1 MSPNT
6 STKPIINSLNN
17 LTTTP
22 SATTKHSSK
31 PQDNSLQDTVTQ
43 GTVVAA
49 YGKRFQVE
57 LLDKKRISCVT
68 RGKKTDLACGDVVTI
83 KFTDKHE
90 GVVESTLP
98 RKTLLYR
105 SNAFKSKMLAANV
118 TQIIIV
124 LATQP
129 SFYEALLNRCLIA
142 AEAADIKALIVL
154 NKCDLADN
162 DDAKQK
168 LKLYTDLGYRVL
180 SLSAKEDI
188 STLRPYLQN
197 EASILVGQSGM
208 GKSTIINALL
218 PNEDVRTREVSHVLD
233 SGKHTTTAA
242 HLYHLDEHSQ
252 LIDSPGL
259 QEFGLH
265 HLSTDELEHAF
276 IEFRP
281 FLGKCRFN
289 NCKHLQ
295 EPDCAITSA
304 VDAHIITSERL
315 AIYKMLRLEISLQ
328 IPL

>member
-1 MSPNT
+1 M
-6 STKPIINSLNN
+6 
-17 LTTTP
+17 
-22 SATTKHSSK
+22 
-31 PQDNSLQDTVTQ
+31 
-43 GTVVAA
+43 
-49 YGKRFQVE
+49 
-57 LLDKKRISCVT
+57 T
-68 RGKKTDLACGDVVTI
+68 RGKKTDLACGDVVSI

-90 GVVESTLP
+90 GVIESTLP

-142 AEAADIKALIVL
+142 AEAANIKALIVL

-162 DDAKQK
+162 DNAKQK
-168 LKLYTDLGYRVL
+168 LNLYKALGYQVL
-180 SLSAKEDI
+180 PISATQDI
-188 STLRPYLQN
+188 SVLMPYLHG

-208 GKSTIINALL
+208 GKSTIINSLL
-218 PNEDVRTREVSHVLD
+218 PNESVRTQEVSHVLD

-242 HLYHLDEHSQ
+242 HLYHLDDVSQ

-265 HLSTDELEHAF
+265 HLTTDELEHAF

-281 FLGKCRFN
+281 FLGRCRFN

-295 EPDCAITSA
+295 EPDCAIIGALADGKIS
-304 VDAHIITSERL
+304 SERL
-315 AIYKMLRLEISLQ
+315 AIYKLLRHEIQ
-328 IPL
+328 T

>member
-1 MSPNT
+1 MSPNI
-6 STKPIINSLNN
+6 STKHITNSLNN
-17 LTTTP
+17 LTT
-22 SATTKHSSK
+22 SK
-31 PQDNSLQDTVTQ
+31 AVTSNFIAPLQ
-43 GTVVAA
+43 GTIVAA

-57 LLDKKRISCVT
+57 LADNKRISCVT
-68 RGKKTDLACGDVVTI
+68 RGKKTDLACGDIVTI
-83 KFTDKHE
+83 KLTDKHE
-90 GVVESTLP
+90 GVVETTLP

-142 AEAADIKALIVL
+142 AEAANIKALIVL

-188 STLRPYLQN
+188 STLRPYLQD

-218 PNEDVRTREVSHVLD
+218 PDEDVRTREVSHVLD

-281 FLGKCRFN
+281 YLGKCRFN

-295 EPDCAITSA
+295 EPDCAILNA
-304 VDAHIITSERL
+304 MAEHKITSERIT
-315 AIYKMLRLEISLQ
+315 IYKMLRLEISH
-328 IPL
+328 

>member
-1 MSPNT
+1 MHINDTINT
-6 STKPIINSLNN
+6 
-17 LTTTP
+17 
-22 SATTKHSSK
+22 
-31 PQDNSLQDTVTQ
+31 QDKTRLQ
-43 GTVVAA
+43 GTIVAA

-57 LLDKKRISCVT
+57 LPDKKRISCVT
-68 RGKKTDLACGDVVTI
+68 RGKKTDLACGDVVSI
-83 KFTDKHE
+83 ELTDKHE
-90 GVVESTLP
+90 GVIETTLT

-105 SNAFKSKMLAANV
+105 SNAFKSKILAANV

-142 AEAADIKALIVL
+142 AEAANIKPLIVL
-154 NKCDLADN
+154 NKCDLADSN
-162 DDAKQK
+162 EAKQK
-168 LKLYTDLGYRVL
+168 LALYTSLGYQVL
-180 SLSAKEDI
+180 TLSAKEDI
-188 STLRPYLQN
+188 SALKPYLQG

-218 PNEDVRTREVSHVLD
+218 PNEDVRTREVSHTLD

-242 HLYHLDEHSQ
+242 HLYHIDEHSQ

-295 EPDCAITSA
+295 EPDCAIKDA
-304 VDAHIITSERL
+304 VSNGQVTSERL
-315 AIYKMLRLEISLQ
+315 AIYQMLRTEISH
-328 IPL
+328 

>member
-1 MSPNT
+1 M
-6 STKPIINSLNN
+6 L
-17 LTTTP
+17 
-22 SATTKHSSK
+22 
-31 PQDNSLQDTVTQ
+31 Q

-49 YGKRFQVE
+49 FGKRFQVE
-57 LLDKKRISCVT
+57 LSDKQRISCVT
-68 RGKKTDLACGDVVTI
+68 RGKKTDIACGDQVNI
-83 KFTDKHE
+83 KLTDKRE
-90 GVVESTLP
+90 GVVENILP

-142 AEAADIKALIVL
+142 AEAANIKALIVL

-162 DDAKQK
+162 DDAKRK
-168 LKLYTDLGYRVL
+168 LALYTSLGYQVL
-180 SLSAKEDI
+180 ALSAKEDI
-188 STLRPYLQN
+188 STIRPYLQG

-218 PNEDVRTREVSHVLD
+218 PNESVRTREVSQVLD

-242 HLYHLDEHSQ
+242 HLYHIDDNSQ

-281 FLGKCRFN
+281 FLGKCKFN

-295 EPDCAITSA
+295 EPDCAITQA
-304 VDAHIITSERL
+304 VHTNKVTAERF
-315 AIYKMLRLEISLQ
+315 ATYKLLRTEISH
-328 IPL
+328 